1 MVPFQYTFDDKKKV
15 EENKKK
21 KRRRFFIFENLRS
34 LALIFLSPI
43 LAIGVWFILAQLGI
57 QGQQQGVQG
66 QTGIFVLAPVSF
78 TIGLV
83 TEEAVEYLISF
94 AKERLGGA
102 QQTNSGTKRSSDQ
115 DAGSGGSKTNIMDEL
130 EKLSHMK
137 QNGTL
142 TEEESQN

>member
-1 MVPFQYTFDDKKKV
+1 MQD
-15 EENKKK
+15 N
-21 KRRRFFIFENLRS
+21 
-34 LALIFLSPI
+34 A
-43 LAIGVWFILAQLGI
+43 A
-57 QGQQQGVQG
+57 
-66 QTGIFVLAPVSF
+66 VSF
-78 TIGLV
+78 TVGLV

-102 QQTNSGTKRSSDQ
+102 QHTSSGTKRSSDQ
-115 DAGSGGSKTNIMDEL
+115 DAGSGGSKTINEL

>member
-66 QTGIFVLAPVSF
+66 QTGIFVLAAVSF

-102 QQTNSGTKRSSDQ
+102 QQTNSVQNDHQTKMQDQ
-115 DAGSGGSKTNIMDEL
+115 ADL
-130 EKLSHMK
+130 K
-137 QNGTL
+137 QT
-142 TEEESQN
+142 

>member
-1 MVPFQYTFDDKKKV
+1 M
-15 EENKKK
+15 
-21 KRRRFFIFENLRS
+21 
-34 LALIFLSPI
+34 IFLSPI

-66 QTGIFVLAPVSF
+66 QTGIFVLAAVSFTIVSF

-142 TEEESQN
+142 TEEESQKIKAYLLGRL

>member
-66 QTGIFVLAPVSF
+66 QTGIFVLAAVSF